1 MLSAAYTADEIGLKA
16 IHPQKQARQRI
27 LIINN
32 RIAITIQ
39 YCFSVS
45 YTKSLTFFIRNHA
58 KLRQPLGWGSRGY

>member
-1 MLSAAYTADEIGLKA
+1 MLSTVYNADEIGLKA

-45 YTKSLTFFIRNHA
+45 
-58 KLRQPLGWGSRGY
+58 